1 MVCETVSRNID
12 SDNQSDIQ
20 YLFEKYEQMRNR
32 YDDAV
37 KRYGKEVADAMERC
51 DYLNARIDELQNAL
65 DKARAERDHYQELFK
80 QAAEATKE
88 VLI

>member
-37 KRYGKEVADAMERC
+37 KRYGKEVADAMKRC
-51 DYLNARIDELQNAL
+51 DYLNARIDELKNAL
-65 DKARAERDHYQELFK
+65 DKARAERDHFK
-80 QAAEATKE
+80 QAVEATKE